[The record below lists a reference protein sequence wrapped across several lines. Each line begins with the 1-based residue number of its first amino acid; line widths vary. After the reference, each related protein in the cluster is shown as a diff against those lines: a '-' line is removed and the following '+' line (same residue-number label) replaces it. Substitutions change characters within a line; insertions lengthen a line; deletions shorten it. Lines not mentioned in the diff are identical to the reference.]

1 MTVSATEE
9 GQTEEDATQ
18 VIEYL
23 VLREKLDCINGVWM
37 TGLEIDLILKNTY
50 SMPQVTLQ
58 EQLKRQKRMGE
69 RTTKFTMEMIWAVAR
84 AGEGNC
90 E

>member
-1 MTVSATEE
+1 
-9 GQTEEDATQ
+9 
-18 VIEYL
+18 
-23 VLREKLDCINGVWM
+23 M

-58 EQLKRQKRMGE
+58 EQLKRQKKMGE